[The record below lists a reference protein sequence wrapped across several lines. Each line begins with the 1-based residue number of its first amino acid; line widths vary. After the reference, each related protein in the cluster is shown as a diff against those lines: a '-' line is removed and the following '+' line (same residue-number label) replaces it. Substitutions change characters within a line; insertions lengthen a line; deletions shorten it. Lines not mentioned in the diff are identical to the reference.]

1 MARVVGL
8 AGWFAV
14 VAGAL
19 ACELRGRRDV
29 AFPTLVD
36 VVRTLTRTRL
46 GRVALVAA
54 WVVVGWHLFVQ
65 PPAG

>member
-1 MARVVGL
+1 MMRVVGL

-19 ACELRGRRDV
+19 ACELRGRRDG

-36 VVRTLTRTRL
+36 AVRTCTRTRV
-46 GRVALVAA
+46 GRVAVVAA
-54 WVVVGWHLFVQ
+54 WVVLGWHLFVE

>member
-1 MARVVGL
+1 MMRAVGL

-29 AFPTLVD
+29 GFPTLGA
-36 VVRTLTRTRL
+36 VVRACTRTRV
-46 GRVALVAA
+46 GRLAVVGA
-54 WVVVGWHLFVQ
+54 WVVLGWHLFVQ